1 MEVRPVAISMIVVN
15 ERQRKTIDVAEL
27 KSLASDID
35 RYGLL
40 HPIVISRDGTLLAG
54 ERRLR
59 ACRDILGW
67 THISANFLDE
77 LPYRQQFLIE
87 FTENERRQN
96 LTWQERMEAI
106 YTYHKICIAE
116 EGSAWTAEKT
126 AADLDVTAQHVSK
139 QLAVYPKRE
148 DPLVKQAGSLE
159 TAANTVR
166 RLTERYEQ
174 DMIGGIGS
182 RFERDAIPDNPI
194 QIADFNTWA
203 PAYTGRKFNVI
214 HCDFPYGINS
224 QNHDGQGRAERSTY
238 DDSPETFWTLFKTLS
253 VQLDNF
259 CSPAAHMIFWFSP
272 NIYGNVWEALKLL
285 DGFRWDEHP
294 LIWMRGENEGIAPDP
309 QRRPR
314 RCYEMAFFGWRGD
327 RKLVKIKA
335 NIFKAPT
342 EREVHPHEKNEAM
355 LRHFL
360 EMVVDS
366 GTNLFDPTCGSGSAM
381 RAGVSLGAARVLGL
395 EADES
400 YAAAARRAFANSG
413 GGSGLGR
420 GNGVSNP
427 MAGGASPPDQAA
439 NP

>member
-1 MEVRPVAISMIVVN
+1 MDCRPIAIDMIIVN
-15 ERQRKTIDVAEL
+15 ERQRKIIERGPL
-27 KSLASDID
+27 QSLADDIE
-35 RYGLL
+35 RHGLL
-40 HPIVISRDGTLLAG
+40 HPIVITREGTLMAG
-54 ERRLR
+54 ERRLE
-59 ACRDILGW
+59 ACKLLGW
-67 THISANFLDE
+67 THIPANFLDE
-77 LPYRQQFLIE
+77 LSFRQQFLIE

-96 LTWQERMEAI
+96 LTWEERTKAI
-106 YTYHKICIAE
+106 ATYHNMCLAE
-116 EGSAWTAEKT
+116 EGPKWTQEET
-126 AADLDVTAQHVSK
+126 AVELGLTQESISRYLSVFEELDH
-139 QLAVYPKRE
+139 
-148 DPLVKQAGSLE
+148 PLVKQATSIK
-159 TAANTVR
+159 TAVNTVKRIQER
-166 RLTERYEQ
+166 RDQ
-174 DMIGGIGS
+174 DLFNGLYTVHKY
-182 RFERDAIPDNPI
+182 IPESPI

-203 PAYTGRKFNVI
+203 LTYTGPKFNVI

-224 QNHDGQGRAERSTY
+224 QDHHGQGRAERSIY

-253 VQLDNF
+253 VHLDNF

-272 NIYGNVWEALKLL
+272 NIYGNVWESLKLL

-327 RKLVKIKA
+327 RKLVKTKA
-335 NIFKAPT
+335 NIFQAPT

-360 EMVVDS
+360 GMVVDDR
-366 GTNLFDPTCGSGSAM
+366 TAFFDPAAGSASAL
-381 RAGVSLGAARVLGL
+381 RAAQALGATTLLGL

-400 YAAAARRAFANSG
+400 YAAAARRAFTNSS

-420 GNGVSNP
+420 GNGLSDPV
-427 MAGGASPPDQAA
+427 AGGASAPDQTA